1 MNRSPFV
8 ILIGA
13 VLVIAIL
20 VVGWFG
26 LVAPQIATAS
36 ANSAQAAAVE
46 QGNTERSIAL
56 QQFATQ
62 NKQLPALRKKLAH
75 LQEAIPATSQL
86 DVFLGELNSLASASG
101 VTIDGI
107 TPGEALPYSASTSTS
122 TSTSTG
128 TGSSAASAAT
138 PTPTPVPTA
147 PTTTTT
153 PTTSATGLYT
163 IAVTITVAGTQSQ
176 VVAFSKALQ
185 SGSRLFLLTTMSFQG
200 SGIGLPASGS
210 LSGYIFVAPE
220 ATGSAG
226 AGSVTTST
234 ATPTPSATS
243 TSTPTATPTPTKK
256 P

>member
-36 ANSAQAAAVE
+36 ANSVQAAAVE
-46 QGNTERSIAL
+46 QGNTQRSIAL

-75 LQEAIPATSQL
+75 LQEAIPTTSQL

-101 VTIDGI
+101 VTIDGV

-122 TSTSTG
+122 TSTG
-128 TGSSAASAAT
+128 TGSSAAT

-185 SGSRLFLLTTMSFQG
+185 SGLRLFLLTTMSFQG